1 MGVENE
7 RFKAIR
13 ESLSMTQEQF
23 AEKFNLS
30 VASVRKIE
38 NAGAN
43 LGVNHARKIHELF
56 GYSLDYI
63 YGLIDSTND
72 EASTMLLYLKELF
85 HYRFDNTIRDYPHT
99 VIVKPPVIDF
109 LNAVA
114 KADELLKSGMPQ
126 QAYDLWIGK
135 LKADFNA
142 AMNENAEYLNPPKFR
157 LVPADKFKV
166 ETRGADVA
174 HPPYNIG

>member
-23 AEKFNLS
+23 AEKLNLS
-30 VASVRKIE
+30 AASVRKIE

-85 HYRFDNTIRDYPHT
+85 HYRFDNTIRD
-99 VIVKPPVIDF
+99 
-109 LNAVA
+109 
-114 KADELLKSGMPQ
+114 
-126 QAYDLWIGK
+126 
-135 LKADFNA
+135 
-142 AMNENAEYLNPPKFR
+142 
-157 LVPADKFKV
+157 
-166 ETRGADVA
+166 
-174 HPPYNIG
+174 